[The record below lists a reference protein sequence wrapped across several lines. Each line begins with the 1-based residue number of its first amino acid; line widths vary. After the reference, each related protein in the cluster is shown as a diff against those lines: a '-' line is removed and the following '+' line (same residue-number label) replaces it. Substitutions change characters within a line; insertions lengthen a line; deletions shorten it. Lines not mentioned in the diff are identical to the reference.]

1 MMNTIIRPD
10 KLLEVTVK
18 DGKNA
23 YEWAKNADKAD
34 MVKHIKLY
42 FAKSAKNQQTGKLYI
57 EDVMIYALLKSATDT
72 VLSETEIGSVENQL
86 ECYFVIILGNKRYCR
101 LVNSK
106 WYQDT
111 LKENK
116 NFLAKRNYFLNK

>member
-34 MVKHIKLY
+34 IVKRIKLY
-42 FAKSAKNQQTGKLYI
+42 FAKSAKSQQIGKLYI

-72 VLSETEIGSVENQL
+72 ALSDDEIGCIENQL
-86 ECYFVIILGNKRYCR
+86 ECYWAIILGSKRYSR
-101 LVNSK
+101 LVDSK
-106 WYQDT
+106 WYQDA
-111 LKENK
+111 LKENEF
-116 NFLAKRNYFLNK
+116 FLAKHNYFLSK

>member
-1 MMNTIIRPD
+1 MNTVIRPD

-23 YEWAKNADKAD
+23 CEWAKNADKSD
-34 MVKHIKLY
+34 MVKWIKLY
-42 FAKSAKNQQTGKLYI
+42 FAKSAKSQQTGKLYI
-57 EDVMIYALLKSATDT
+57 EDIIIYALLKSATDT
-72 VLSETEIGSVENQL
+72 ALSDDEIGCIENQL
-86 ECYFVIILGNKRYCR
+86 ECYFAIILGNKRFCR

-111 LKENK
+111 LKENEK
-116 NFLAKRNYFLNK
+116 FLTEQNYFLNR

>member
-1 MMNTIIRPD
+1 MNTVIRPD

-42 FAKSAKNQQTGKLYI
+42 FAKSAKSQQTGKLYI

-72 VLSETEIGSVENQL
+72 ALSETEIGSVENQL
-86 ECYFVIILGNKRYCR
+86 ECYFAIILGNTRYCR
-101 LVNSK
+101 LVDGK

-111 LKENK
+111 LKENE
-116 NFLAKRNYFLNK
+116 NFLAKQNYFLNK

>member
-1 MMNTIIRPD
+1 MNNIVKPD

-23 YEWAKNADKAD
+23 YEWAKNADKAS
-34 MVKHIKLY
+34 MIKHIKLY
-42 FAKSAKNQQTGKLYI
+42 FAKSEKSQQTGKLYI

-72 VLSETEIGSVENQL
+72 ALSDTELGCIENQL
-86 ECYFVIILGNKRYCR
+86 ECYWAIILGNTRYCR

-106 WYQDT
+106 WYQDK
-111 LKENK
+111 LKENE
-116 NFLAKRNYFLNK
+116 NFLEKQNYFLNK

>member
-1 MMNTIIRPD
+1 MNTVIKPD

-23 YEWAKNADKAD
+23 CEWAKNADKAD
-34 MVKHIKLY
+34 MVKRIKLY
-42 FAKSAKNQQTGKLYI
+42 FAKSAKSQQTGKLYI

-72 VLSETEIGSVENQL
+72 ALSDTELGCIENQL
-86 ECYFVIILGNKRYCR
+86 ECYWAIILGNTRYCR

-106 WYQDT
+106 WYQSA
-111 LKENK
+111 LKENE
-116 NFLAKRNYFLNK
+116 NFLAKQNYFLSK

>member
-1 MMNTIIRPD
+1 MNTVIKPD

-18 DGKNA
+18 DGRNA
-23 YEWAKNADKAD
+23 YEWAKNAAKAD

-42 FAKSAKNQQTGKLYI
+42 FAKSAKSQQTGKLYI

-72 VLSETEIGSVENQL
+72 ALSDDEIGSVENQL
-86 ECYFVIILGNKRYCR
+86 ECYFDIILGGTRYCR

-106 WYQDT
+106 WYQNA
-111 LKENK
+111 LKENEI
-116 NFLAKRNYFLNK
+116 FLAKQNYFLNK

>member
-1 MMNTIIRPD
+1 MNTVIRPD

-34 MVKHIKLY
+34 IVKRIKLY
-42 FAKSAKNQQTGKLYI
+42 FAKSAKSQQTGKLYI

-72 VLSETEIGSVENQL
+72 VLSDDEIGSVENQL
-86 ECYFVIILGNKRYCR
+86 ECYFAIILGSTRYSR

-106 WYQDT
+106 WYQDK
-111 LKENK
+111 LKENEK
-116 NFLAKRNYFLNK
+116 FLAKQNYFLTK

>member
-1 MMNTIIRPD
+1 MNTVIKPG

-34 MVKHIKLY
+34 IVKRIKSY
-42 FAKSAKNQQTGKLYI
+42 FAKSAKSQQTGKLYI

-72 VLSETEIGSVENQL
+72 ALSDTEIGSVENQL
-86 ECYFVIILGNKRYCR
+86 ECYFAIILGGARYCR

-111 LKENK
+111 LKENEI
-116 NFLAKRNYFLNK
+116 FLAKQNYFLTK

>member
-1 MMNTIIRPD
+1 MNTVIKPD

-34 MVKHIKLY
+34 IVKRIKLY
-42 FAKSAKNQQTGKLYI
+42 FAKPAKSQQIGKLYI

-72 VLSETEIGSVENQL
+72 ALSETEIGSVENQL
-86 ECYFVIILGNKRYCR
+86 ECYFAIILGNTRYCR

-106 WYQDT
+106 WYQDA
-111 LKENK
+111 LKENTQ
-116 NFLAKRNYFLNK
+116 FLAKQNYFLNK

>member
-1 MMNTIIRPD
+1 MNTIIRPD

-42 FAKSAKNQQTGKLYI
+42 FAKSAKSQQTGKLYI

-86 ECYFVIILGNKRYCR
+86 ECYFAIILGNTRYCR
-101 LVNSK
+101 LVNSS
-106 WYQDT
+106 WYQDK
-111 LKENK
+111 LKENE
-116 NFLAKRNYFLNK
+116 NFLAKQNYFLNK